1 MGLQSQRLKYC
12 TKISRACA
20 LVTETPCSYC
30 HSNVHPSMTR
40 VPAYELQTLVL
51 LLNKNCINP
60 PEGRIP
66 GGIHWPPAGG
76 QTNTPGDGNA
86 RDGQADT

>member
-1 MGLQSQRLKYC
+1 MKEALQS
-12 TKISRACA
+12 TD
-20 LVTETPCSYC
+20 
-30 HSNVHPSMTR
+30 
-40 VPAYELQTLVL
+40 PADFARIPNAKEMFELIMRKGLG
-51 LLNKNCINP
+51 KNCINP